1 MSHTLVPPLHGLVA
15 ATHCPFF
22 QDGSINFGMV
32 ETQAEHLIKNKVPTV
47 FINGST
53 GESSS
58 LLLDEKLALAE
69 RWFEVVKGSPLNIV
83 VHVGANCLAESR
95 ALAAQAER
103 LGAAAISAVSPSY
116 FKPRNVDVLIDCA
129 AEIARAAPGTPFYHY
144 DIPALTGINL
154 PMAEFLAKAPAR
166 IPTLAGIK
174 FTNPD
179 LMAYQFCLRVDG
191 GAWDLPWGVDEH
203 MLGALAM
210 GAKGAVGS
218 GFNFAAPIYHRLMAA
233 FAAGDMATAREEQF
247 RGVQLIQLF
256 AGLGYMAAAKA
267 AMKMLGVDVG
277 PARLPNNN
285 LTAEQIKKLHA
296 DLEAI
301 GFFEWV
307 K

>member
-1 MSHTLVPPLHGLVA
+1 MPHLTPPLHGLVA
-15 ATHCPFF
+15 ATHTPFF
-22 QDGSINFGMV
+22 PDGSINFGMV
-32 ETQAEHLIKNKVPTV
+32 EKQAEHLINNKVLTV

-69 RWFEVVKGSPLNIV
+69 RWFEVVKGTELNIV
-83 VHVGANCLAESR
+83 VHVGANCLAESK
-95 ALAAQAER
+95 ALAAQAEK

-116 FKPRNVDVLIDCA
+116 FKPRSVEVLIDCA
-129 AEIARAAPGTPFYHY
+129 AEIAAAAPSTPFYHY

-154 PMAEFLAKAPAR
+154 PIAEFLAKAPSR

-233 FAAGDMATAREEQF
+233 FVAGDMATAREEQF
-247 RGVQLIQLF
+247 RGVLIIQLF
-256 AGLGYMAAAKA
+256 AGLAYMAAAKA

-277 PARLPNNN
+277 PARLPNAN
-285 LTAEQIKKLHA
+285 LTADQTKKLHG
-296 DLEAI
+296 DLEAM

>member
-1 MSHTLVPPLHGLVA
+1 MSHLIPPLHGLVA
-15 ATHCPFF
+15 ATHTPFF
-22 QDGSINFGMV
+22 ADGSVNYRMV
-32 ETQAEHLIKNKVPTV
+32 EKQAEHLIKNKVPTV

-58 LLLDEKLALAE
+58 LLLDEKLSLAE
-69 RWFEVVKGSPLNIV
+69 RWFEVVKGTELNIV
-83 VHVGANCLAESR
+83 VHVGANCLAESK
-95 ALAAQAER
+95 ALAAQAEK

-129 AEIARAAPGTPFYHY
+129 AEIAAAAPQTPFYHY
-144 DIPALTGINL
+144 DIPALTGIHL
-154 PMAEFLAKAPAR
+154 PIAEFLAKAPAR

-218 GFNFAAPIYHRLMAA
+218 GFNFAAPIYNRLMAA

-277 PARLPNNN
+277 PARLPNSN
-285 LTAEQIKKLHA
+285 LTVEQTNKLHA
-296 DLEAI
+296 DLEAL

>member
-1 MSHTLVPPLHGLVA
+1 MSHLTPPLHGLVA
-15 ATHCPFF
+15 ATHTPFF
-22 QDGSINFGMV
+22 PDGSINFGMV
-32 ETQAEHLIKNKVPTV
+32 EKQAEHLIRNKVPTV

-69 RWFEVVKGSPLNIV
+69 RWFEVVKGTELNIV
-83 VHVGANCLAESR
+83 VHVGANCLAESK
-95 ALAAQAER
+95 ALAAQAEE

-116 FKPRNVDVLIDCA
+116 FKPRNVEVLIDCA
-129 AEIARAAPGTPFYHY
+129 AEIAAAAPRTPFYHY

-154 PMAEFLAKAPAR
+154 SIADFLAKAPAR

-179 LMAYQFCLRVDG
+179 LMAYQFCLRIDG

-233 FAAGDMATAREEQF
+233 FAAGDMSTAREEQF
-247 RGVQLIQLF
+247 RGVLIIQLF

-277 PARLPNNN
+277 PARLPNAN
-285 LTAEQIKKLHA
+285 LTVDQTKKLHA
-296 DLEAI
+296 DLDAL